1 MELEIR
7 SDVPIPTTKKSGP
20 TSKYEALLEMKRGD
34 SVTLPTQSD
43 ANAAQM
49 LLSRHDMGATMRK
62 QKDGTYM
69 LWRVF

>member
-1 MELEIR
+1 MDLEIK
-7 SDVPIPTTKKSGP
+7 SGVPITARKTGP
-20 TSKYEALLEMKRGD
+20 TSKYEALLKMKKGD

-49 LLSRHDMGATMRK
+49 FLSRHDIGTTMRK

>member
-7 SDVPIPTTKKSGP
+7 SDLPVPTTLKAGP
-20 TSKYEALLEMKRGD
+20 TSKYEPLLEMKKGD
-34 SVTLPTQSD
+34 SVMLENLL
-43 ANAAQM
+43 AAKAAQM

-62 QKDGTYM
+62 QKDGTYI

>member
-7 SDVPIPTTKKSGP
+7 SDVPVPTTLKAGP
-20 TSKYEALLEMKRGD
+20 TSKYEALLEMKKGD
-34 SVTLPTQSD
+34 SVMLENLL
-43 ANAAQM
+43 AAKAAQM

-69 LWRVF
+69 LWRIF

>member
-7 SDVPIPTTKKSGP
+7 SDVPIPARKSGA
-20 TSKYEALLEMKRGD
+20 TSKYEALLDMKKGD

-69 LWRVF
+69 LWRIY

>member
-1 MELEIR
+1 MDLEIK
-7 SDVPIPTTKKSGP
+7 SGVPIAARKTGP
-20 TSKYEALLEMKRGD
+20 TSKYEALLKMNKGD

-49 LLSRHDMGATMRK
+49 FLSRHDIGATMRK

>member
-1 MELEIR
+1 MDLEIK
-7 SDVPIPTTKKSGP
+7 SDVPITARKSGP
-20 TSKYEALLEMKRGD
+20 TSKYEPLLGMKKGD

-49 LLSRHDMGATMRK
+49 FLSRHDIGATMRK

>member
-7 SDVPIPTTKKSGP
+7 SDVPISPRKSGA
-20 TSKYEALLEMKRGD
+20 TSKYEALLDMKKGD
-34 SVTLPTQSD
+34 SVILPSIKD

-49 LLSRHDMGATMRK
+49 FLSRHDMGATMRK

-69 LWRVF
+69 LWRLY